1 MTSPFT
7 DSNLF
12 ILFWPPHPD
21 IQHKCTKGWAFERVL
36 GFELK
41 GKERKRIQVTNR
53 LSCMQA
59 CLSERDFECRS
70 SNYDTE
76 TGDCS
81 LSDLDRAS
89 IVPTHDMK
97 MRTYGPSSAGS
108 VEYIENNC
116 LEGKCYHELQTTT
129 GGGEGQTSKAPSA
142 DGYLQ

>member
-1 MTSPFT
+1 M
-7 DSNLF
+7 
-12 ILFWPPHPD
+12 
-21 IQHKCTKGWAFERVL
+21 L

-41 GKERKRIQVTNR
+41 GKERKKIQVSNR

-70 SNYDTE
+70 TNFDTE

-81 LSDLDRAS
+81 LSDLDRAA

-97 MRTYGPSSAGS
+97 MRTYGPSAGS

-116 LEGKCYHELQTTT
+116 LEGKGNH
-129 GGGEGQTSKAPSA
+129 APKQPLS
-142 DGYLQ
+142 LSS